1 MNEILFGFAVQIENG
16 LATLVRINLDVV
28 ESDTGSADTRPEGL
42 GNRPLA
48 AKRAARDSTCLF
60 PFPRHKACSSGV

>member
-16 LATLVRINLDVV
+16 LATLVRINLDVD

-42 GNRPLA
+42 GNRLLSRKTRS
-48 AKRAARDSTCLF
+48 KRLNLSLSLSEA
-60 PFPRHKACSSGV
+60 